1 MKPKRTILCVDDN
14 EQSLSIRKV
23 MLETRG
29 YRVIACNSGEDA
41 LEVFKRGGV
50 DLVLTDL
57 VMPGVDGSKLID
69 AIKTLSP
76 QTPAILLSGEVR
88 IYDRDTRADV
98 FLPKGMYAPV
108 ELLERIRLLLVRKR
122 GPKRAVS
129 PAHPA
134 DRIRRR
140 LRVST
145 AIFRRQCHPE
155 RGSSRA
161 GAVRASRGTPI

>member
-14 EQSLSIRKV
+14 EQSLSIRKI

-29 YRVIACNSGEDA
+29 YRVLTCSGGQEA
-41 LEVFKRGGV
+41 LERFKKGGV

-57 VMPGVDGSKLID
+57 VMPDVDGTKLIEE
-69 AIKTLSP
+69 IKALSP
-76 QTPAILLSGEVR
+76 QTPAILLSGKVR

-122 GPKRAVS
+122 GPKRAQARNRRS
-129 PAHPA
+129 PAGIGVA
-134 DRIRRR
+134 
-140 LRVST
+140 
-145 AIFRRQCHPE
+145 
-155 RGSSRA
+155 
-161 GAVRASRGTPI
+161 